1 MEYTTFPRFPP
12 TFPHCTVETCGKAVF
27 PSNPVLRIHK
37 FFSFH
42 GLQNPASLVILNLPA
57 PARPRACGRQFARLR
72 RAIRAGGVPPPGLL
86 QFTAPPA
93 PAAPRRAPLARKPA
107 LRPCGKTAAQ
117 EFVPCACGKQS
128 TRLRQAIRAPAAGNS
143 RRRRPAA
150 GPTANHRAPCSGC
163 ASQGSACREA
173 RAAALRKNGSAGIC
187 FLRRTLK
194 PVCLQPRHRATKI
207 RMCEKSPGFWGNCD
221 YYIILEDK
229 VP

>member
-57 PARPRACGRQFARLR
+57 PTRLRACGRQFARLR

-86 QFTAPPA
+86 QS
-93 PAAPRRAPLARKPA
+93 AA
-107 LRPCGKTAAQ
+107 
-117 EFVPCACGKQS
+117 
-128 TRLRQAIRAPAAGNS
+128 
-143 RRRRPAA
+143 
-150 GPTANHRAPCSGC
+150 APCSGC
-163 ASQGSACREA
+163 ASQGSACPEA
-173 RAAALRKNGSAGIC
+173 RAAALRKNGSAGIGS
-187 FLRRTLK
+187 LRRTLK
-194 PVCLQPRHRATKI
+194 PERLRPRRRAAEI

>member
-12 TFPHCTVETCGKAVF
+12 TFPHCTVETCGKGVF

-57 PARPRACGRQFARLR
+57 PTRLRACGRQFARLR

-86 QFTAPPA
+86 QSTAAPA

-107 LRPCGKTAAQ
+107 LRPRGKTAAQ

-128 TRLRQAIRAPAAGNS
+128 ARLRRAIRAGGVPPPGLLQSAAAPAPAAP
-143 RRRRPAA
+143 R
-150 GPTANHRAPCSGC
+150 RAPLAGKP
-163 ASQGSACREA
+163 
-173 RAAALRKNGSAGIC
+173 ALR
-187 FLRRTLK
+187 
-194 PVCLQPRHRATKI
+194 PRGKTAAQEFAPCAIH
-207 RMCEKSPGFWGNCD
+207 
-221 YYIILEDK
+221 
-229 VP
+229 

>member
-57 PARPRACGRQFARLR
+57 P
-72 RAIRAGGVPPPGLL
+72 
-86 QFTAPPA
+86 
-93 PAAPRRAPLARKPA
+93 
-107 LRPCGKTAAQ
+107 
-117 EFVPCACGKQS
+117 
-128 TRLRQAIRAPAAGNS
+128 TRLRQAIRAPAAGDS
-143 RRRRPAA
+143 RRRRSAA
-150 GPTANHRAPCSGC
+150 GLTAIHRGPRSGC

-194 PVCLQPRHRATKI
+194 PVCLQPRYRATKI

-221 YYIILEDK
+221 YYIILEAK

>member
-57 PARPRACGRQFARLR
+57 PARPRACGGRFAQAASRRWAYCNPPRPPLRLRLAGLRLPGSPRCGLVEKRQRRNLLPAPAAGNPRACGRHFARLR

-86 QFTAPPA
+86 QSAAAPA
-93 PAAPRRAPLARKPA
+93 PAAPRRAPLAGKPA

-117 EFVPCACGKQS
+117 ELALCAV
-128 TRLRQAIRAPAAGNS
+128 
-143 RRRRPAA
+143 
-150 GPTANHRAPCSGC
+150 H
-163 ASQGSACREA
+163 
-173 RAAALRKNGSAGIC
+173 
-187 FLRRTLK
+187 
-194 PVCLQPRHRATKI
+194 
-207 RMCEKSPGFWGNCD
+207 
-221 YYIILEDK
+221 
-229 VP
+229 